1 MQFIESSVIGLR
13 AACHVLRSPE
23 HGTEICLFPMIHIGT
38 ANFYAEVRR
47 RLETCDLLLFEG
59 VKDFRVRILAVSY
72 SIAARSRRLNL
83 VTQRDALVAP
93 LLQQH
98 RIRADVSAEQFAA
111 AWRGVPWYQ
120 RLGLLVGA
128 PVFGCWVYLTASR
141 ESIGR
146 RLSTEEV
153 ESNRDFEM
161 FESVPELENVLSTT
175 RNARLIEE
183 IAAAL
188 SAKTAKRIGILYGA
202 AHMRAVSRLLT
213 VKYKYRIVESEWVT
227 VFDYPE

>member
-23 HGTEICLFPMIHIGT
+23 HGAEICLFPMIHIGT

-47 RLETCDLLLFEG
+47 RLEACDLLLFEG
-59 VKDFRVRILAVSY
+59 VKDFRVRILALSY

-83 VTQRDALVAP
+83 VTQRDALVVP
-93 LLQQH
+93 LVQQQ
-98 RIRADVSAEQFAA
+98 RIRADVSTEQFAA

-120 RLGLLVGA
+120 RLGLLLGA
-128 PVFGCWVYLTASR
+128 PVFGCWVYLTGSR

-146 RLSTEEV
+146 RLSSEEV

-183 IAAAL
+183 IASVL

>member
-13 AACHVLRSPE
+13 AACHVLRSSEQEPE
-23 HGTEICLFPMIHIGT
+23 VCLFPMIHVGS
-38 ANFYAEVRR
+38 ANYYAEVRR
-47 RLETCDLLLFEG
+47 RLEKCDLLLFEG
-59 VKDFRVRILAVSY
+59 VRDFRARILSLSY

-83 VTQRDALVAP
+83 VTQRDALVVP
-93 LLQQH
+93 LVQQQ
-98 RIRADVSAEQFAA
+98 RIRADVSTEQFAA

-120 RLGLLVGA
+120 RLGLLLGA
-128 PVFGCWVYLTASR
+128 PVFGCWVYLTGSR

-153 ESNRDFEM
+153 ESKRDFEM

-183 IAAAL
+183 IASVL

-202 AHMRAVSRLLT
+202 THMRAVSRLLT

>member
-13 AACHVLRSPE
+13 AACHVLRSSEQEPE
-23 HGTEICLFPMIHIGT
+23 VCLFPMIHVGS
-38 ANFYAEVRR
+38 ANYYAEVRR
-47 RLETCDLLLFEG
+47 RLEKCDLLLFEG
-59 VKDFRVRILAVSY
+59 VRDFRARILSLSY

-83 VTQRDALVAP
+83 VTQRDALVVP
-93 LLQQH
+93 LVQQQ
-98 RIRADVSAEQFAA
+98 RIRADVSTEQFAA

-120 RLGLLVGA
+120 RLGLLLGA

-183 IAAAL
+183 IASAL

>member
-13 AACHVLRSPE
+13 AACHVLRSSEQEPE
-23 HGTEICLFPMIHIGT
+23 VCLFPMIHVGS
-38 ANFYAEVRR
+38 ANYYAEVRR
-47 RLETCDLLLFEG
+47 RLEKCDLLLFEG
-59 VKDFRVRILAVSY
+59 VRDFRARILSLSY

-83 VTQRDALVAP
+83 VTQRDALVVP
-93 LLQQH
+93 LVQQQ
-98 RIRADVSAEQFAA
+98 RIRADVSTEQFAA

-120 RLGLLVGA
+120 RLGLLLGA

-183 IAAAL
+183 IASAL

-213 VKYKYRIVESEWVT
+213 AKFQYRIVESEWIT

>member
-1 MQFIESSVIGLR
+1 MQFIESGVIGLR

-23 HGTEICLFPMIHIGT
+23 QEPEVCLFPMIHVGS
-38 ANFYAEVRR
+38 ANYYAEVRR
-47 RLETCDLLLFEG
+47 RLEKCDLLLFEG
-59 VKDFRVRILAVSY
+59 VRDFRARILSLSY

-83 VTQRDALVAP
+83 VTQRDALVVP
-93 LLQQH
+93 LVQQQ
-98 RIRADVSAEQFAA
+98 RIRADVSTEQFAA

-120 RLGLLVGA
+120 RLGLLLGA
-128 PVFGCWVYLTASR
+128 PVFGCWVYLTGSR

-153 ESNRDFEM
+153 ESKRDFEM

-183 IAAAL
+183 IASAL